1 MTRKIRKVGEQGP
14 YGTRGRGHATLH
26 RDMAFR
32 HEDHSK
38 CPAGCRAAC
47 RPHLMIAPADAA
59 AQSVNRGGF
68 GGPRRPA
75 TAPQLRDVPPV
86 RTHIGMSAGPA
97 APGGGS

>member
-1 MTRKIRKVGEQGP
+1 MARKMRKVGEQGP
-14 YGTRGRGHATLH
+14 YGTRGRSHATLH

-38 CPAGCRAAC
+38 CPAGCRAGC

-59 AQSVNRGGF
+59 AQSVDRGGF

-75 TAPQLRDVPPV
+75 TALSFAVALRLLA
-86 RTHIGMSAGPA
+86 RHILRLHGK
-97 APGGGS
+97 AP